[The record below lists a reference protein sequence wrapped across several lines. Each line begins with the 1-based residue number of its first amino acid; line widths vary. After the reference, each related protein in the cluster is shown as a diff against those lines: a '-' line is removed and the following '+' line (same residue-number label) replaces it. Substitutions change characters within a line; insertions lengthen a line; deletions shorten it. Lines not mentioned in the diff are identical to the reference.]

1 MEKWITGRLG
11 FHPGGAEVR
20 VEYVLA
26 RERMVLTCDI
36 VCGVASSRSGFVLE
50 RVWVKDNSN
59 STRDF
64 THDRSD
70 WRLLFGLV
78 SASVALSLALSLSL
92 SALILL

>member
-1 MEKWITGRLG
+1 MTGRLG

-50 RVWVKDNSN
+50 RLWVRDNSN
-59 STRDF
+59 STRDL

-70 WRLLFGLV
+70 WRLPFISV
-78 SASVALSLALSLSL
+78 SAAVPVVVSLLVLMLS
-92 SALILL
+92 

>member
-1 MEKWITGRLG
+1 MTGRWG

-50 RVWVKDNSN
+50 RLWVRDNSN
-59 STRDF
+59 STRDL

-70 WRLLFGLV
+70 WRLPFILV
-78 SASVALSLALSLSL
+78 SVSVAVAVVVSLLVLMLS
-92 SALILL
+92 